1 MVVAANTTG
10 DANDVLCQWRRCS
23 TGELHWQRLV
33 VVAPPT
39 SAMVRRPTTALV
51 GVTEERRI
59 AAVPDMVATSLHG
72 GTAIAAAFVQRR
84 RIQCVRNRQSSSV
97 VAAVAVVVR

>member
-39 SAMVRRPTTALV
+39 SAMVRRPTTAALLV

-59 AAVPDMVATSLHG
+59 AVPDMVATSLHG
-72 GTAIAAAFVQRR
+72 GSTAIAAASFVQRR

-97 VAAVAVVVR
+97 VAVAVR

>member
-51 GVTEERRI
+51 VGVTEERRI
-59 AAVPDMVATSLHG
+59 AAVAVPDMVATSLHG
-72 GTAIAAAFVQRR
+72 GTAIAAASFVQRR
-84 RIQCVRNRQSSSV
+84 RI
-97 VAAVAVVVR
+97 

>member
-59 AAVPDMVATSLHG
+59 AVPDMVATSLHG

-84 RIQCVRNRQSSSV
+84 RIQCVRNRQSCSV